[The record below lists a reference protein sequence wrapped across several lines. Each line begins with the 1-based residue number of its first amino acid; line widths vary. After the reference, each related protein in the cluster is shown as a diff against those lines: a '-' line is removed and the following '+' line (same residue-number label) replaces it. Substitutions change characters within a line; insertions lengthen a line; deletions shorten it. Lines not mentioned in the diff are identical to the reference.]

1 MFAQLIVVDFS
12 RGRRQI
18 DFDRLTGHPRHIIA
32 YCRSQEFD
40 TYIAHLYNYERL
52 DNKALCEVAFL
63 FESPEPPRAQ
73 ENPTL
78 DATPL
83 DPKLRESVQAIDK
96 LYRKT
101 AKVDLIV
108 VAHHP
113 RTTICGYIP
122 SEGLADIGQ
131 SLDWLALPP
140 TQESTDEQPA
150 SRKDEQRPPESPAVH
165 SG

>member
-12 RGRRQI
+12 RGKRQI

-32 YCRSQEFD
+32 YCRSQEFED
-40 TYIAHLYNYERL
+40 YIAHLYNYERL
-52 DNKALCEVAFL
+52 DNRALCEVAFL
-63 FESPEPPRAQ
+63 FDKPVNQKPDEPM
-73 ENPTL
+73 E
-78 DATPL
+78 
-83 DPKLRESVQAIDK
+83 PKLRESVSAIDK

-101 AKVDLIV
+101 AKVDIIV

-122 SEGLADIGQ
+122 TEGLADIGE

-140 TQESTDEQPA
+140 NQESTDEQPV
-150 SRKDEQRPPESPAVH
+150 SGQDEQGSPEPPAVH
-165 SG
+165 GS